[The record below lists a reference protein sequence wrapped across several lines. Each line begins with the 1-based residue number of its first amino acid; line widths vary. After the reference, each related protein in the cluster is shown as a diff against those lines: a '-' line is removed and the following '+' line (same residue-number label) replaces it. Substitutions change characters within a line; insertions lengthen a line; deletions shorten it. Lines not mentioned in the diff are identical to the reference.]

1 VQARKLLPKRNKR
14 VVTPRGEGKVLDVQ
28 PMSNRITVLLDG
40 QDDKHQV
47 ETFDRD
53 EIEPW
58 DELDALRRKSQA
70 PCDRHEGG
78 GCTCGK
84 GRGS

>member
-1 VQARKLLPKRNKR
+1 
-14 VVTPRGEGKVLDVQ
+14 
-28 PMSNRITVLLDG
+28 MSNKVTVLLDS
-40 QDDKHQV
+40 QEDKHQV

-53 EIEPW
+53 EIQPW

-70 PCDRHEGG
+70 PCDRHDGG

-84 GRGS
+84 ARRS